1 MTTTTTTTTTTRKS
15 RASKAKSSTKSARPT
30 EPPVLEIDVESADI
44 VGIDTPALVVNLFR
58 GVKKPGGATGAV
70 DKALGGVITQLIEEG
85 EIKGATGETTLI
97 HTLGKIKHK
106 RVLVVGLGPQDKFDV
121 QVVRRVSA
129 EAVRFLRRKG
139 ISSAATIAHGAGIGG
154 LDPQQSGQ
162 AVAEGAHLGLYR
174 FGTYL
179 TKNRDS
185 TTEFHRLTVVELDKA
200 RAKAIGAGVKLGSA
214 AAQASIVAQ
223 DMVNEPANHMT
234 PSRMADAARKVA
246 EEQGF
251 KLQVLDNSE
260 MKKMGMGAFMGV
272 AQGTDE
278 PAKLIVM
285 RYDGDPGNPENN
297 LGLIGKGITFDTGGI
312 SLKPPGGME
321 AMKGDMAGGASVIAA
336 MQIIGQTKPKINVLA
351 VIAATENMPGA
362 SAQRPGDVVRAM
374 NGKTIEVINTDAE
387 GRLVLADALCY
398 AREQGITRLVDV
410 ATLTGAMV
418 TTLGKACTGVM
429 GNDDKLV
436 QQTIDA
442 GKKTGEKFWELPMF
456 DEYKDL
462 IKSDVADMKNSGG
475 RQAGSISAALLLAE
489 FVDGAA
495 WVHLDIAGTSTA
507 DKASGYLVKGATGV
521 PVRTLAQLAMDLA
534 ANPHDE
540 GAPKKSRSRS
550 KAK

>member
-1 MTTTTTTTTTTRKS
+1 MTTTAKPK
-15 RASKAKSSTKSARPT
+15 AAKAKKSTKAVKST
-30 EPPVLEIDVESADI
+30 GLKIDVQSADI
-44 VGIDTPALVVNLFR
+44 IGIDTPALVVNLFR

-70 DKALGGVITQLIEEG
+70 DKALGGVITQLIEDG
-85 EIKGATGETTLI
+85 EIKGSTGETTLI
-97 HTLGKIKHK
+97 HTLGKIKPS
-106 RVLVVGLGPQDKFDV
+106 RVLVAGLGTQDKFDV

-129 EAVRFLRRKG
+129 EVVRFLRRKG

-154 LDPQQSGQ
+154 LDPQLSGQ
-162 AVAEGAHLGLYR
+162 AIAEGAHLGLYK

-179 TKNRDS
+179 TKNSDS
-185 TTEFHRLTVVELDKA
+185 TNEFEHLTVVESDKT
-200 RAKAIGAGVKLGSA
+200 RAKAIDAGIQLGSTVA
-214 AAQASIVAQ
+214 KASITARN
-223 DMVNEPANHMT
+223 MVNEPANHMT
-234 PSRMADAARKVA
+234 PSRMAEAAQKVA
-246 EEQGF
+246 SDQGL
-251 KLQVLDNSE
+251 KIEIMENAQ
-260 MKKMGMGAFMGV
+260 MKNMGMGAFMGV

-278 PAKLIVM
+278 PAKLIVL
-285 RYDGDPGNPENN
+285 RYDGDPKNPENN

-336 MQIIGQTKPKINVLA
+336 MEIIGQTKPKINVLA

-429 GNDDKLV
+429 GNDGQLV

-495 WVHLDIAGTSTA
+495 WVHLDIAGTSTS
-507 DKASGYLVKGATGV
+507 DKAAGYLVKGATGV
-521 PVRTLAQLAMDLA
+521 PVRTLAQLATDLA
-534 ANPHDE
+534 E
-540 GAPKKSRSRS
+540 SGAPKKSRGKT

>member
-1 MTTTTTTTTTTRKS
+1 MTTTPKPK
-15 RASKAKSSTKSARPT
+15 ASKAKVSTKAAET
-30 EPPVLEIDVESADI
+30 KALEINVESGDI
-44 VGIDTPALVVNLFR
+44 TGIDTLALVVNIFR
-58 GVKKPGGATGAV
+58 GVKQPGGATGAV
-70 DKALGGVITQLIEEG
+70 DQALDGAITQLIEDG
-85 EIKGATGETTLI
+85 EIKGGTGETTLI
-97 HTLGKIKHK
+97 HTLGKIMPR
-106 RVLVVGLGPQDKFDV
+106 RVLVVGLGPQDKFDA

-129 EAVRFLRRKG
+129 EVVRFLRRKG
-139 ISSAATIAHGAGIGG
+139 ISSAVTIAHGAGIGG

-162 AVAEGAHLGLYR
+162 AIAEGAHLGLYK
-174 FGTYL
+174 FGVYQ
-179 TKNRDS
+179 TKNS
-185 TTEFHRLTVVELDKA
+185 EPSTEFEKLTVVELDKA
-200 RAKAIGAGVKLGSA
+200 RAKAIDDGVKLGCTTALS
-214 AAQASIVAQ
+214 SIVAR

-234 PSRMADAARKVA
+234 PSRMAEAAQKVA
-246 EEQGF
+246 KDQGL
-251 KLQVLDNSE
+251 KIQVLDNPE

-278 PAKLIVM
+278 PAKLIVLS
-285 RYDGDPGNPENN
+285 YEGDPGNPENN

-336 MQIIGQTKPKINVLA
+336 MQIIGQVKPKINVLA

-429 GNDDKLV
+429 GNDDKLI

-495 WVHLDIAGTSTA
+495 WVHLDIAGTSTS

-521 PVRTLAQLAMDLA
+521 PVRTLAQLAVDLA
-534 ANPHDE
+534 E
-540 GAPKKSRSRS
+540 ECAPKKANS
-550 KAK
+550 KAKAK